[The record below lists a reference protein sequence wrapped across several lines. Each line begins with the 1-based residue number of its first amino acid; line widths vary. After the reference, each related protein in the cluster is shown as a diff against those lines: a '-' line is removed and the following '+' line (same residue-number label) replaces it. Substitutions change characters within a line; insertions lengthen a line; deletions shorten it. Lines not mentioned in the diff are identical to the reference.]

1 MTLPSRRGIPALL
14 VLVTAI
20 LSALLMADSTAAA
33 AHARTSLLDVEND
46 VMCVV
51 CNEPLAVSQSQ
62 QADQERSFIEG
73 LIVKG
78 ETKSQIERA
87 LVVQY
92 GPAVLGRPPA
102 HGFNLTVYVLP
113 PAIVAVG
120 IAILALTLPRWRRR
134 AQARAG
140 TAVAGPPLDPT
151 ENRRLEDELSR
162 YGG

>member
-1 MTLPSRRGIPALL
+1 MILPRRRITATLL
-14 VLVTAI
+14 VFLLALFSDLVVP
-20 LSALLMADSTAAA
+20 DAAA

-62 QADQERSFIEG
+62 EADQERG
-73 LIVKG
+73 LIERLITKG
-78 ETKSQIERA
+78 ETKAQIERA

-92 GPAVLGRPPA
+92 GPGVLGRPPA
-102 HGFNLTVYVLP
+102 RGFNLTVYVLP
-113 PAIVAVG
+113 PVIVAVG

-134 AQARAG
+134 SRAAQARAPVG
-140 TAVAGPPLDPT
+140 APPLDPS
-151 ENRRLEDELSR
+151 EEQRLEEELSR